1 MDKNKYIPGK
11 NKDTSGKKDGMKSD
25 SYMGNTET
33 ESYKSESYE
42 TDTNKS
48 EPSSI
53 ESHNGPDFSAVG
65 EQEESSFITPKFKK
79 EDSDLEK
86 NLRPGYF
93 SDFIGQEKIID
104 NLSIF
109 ISSAKKRNE
118 PLDHVILSGPPGLG
132 KTCLAEIIA
141 NELGVN
147 FKITSGPA
155 IERAGDL
162 AAILTNLE
170 KYDVLFIDEMH
181 RLNRAIEEVLYPV
194 MEDFKLDIIIGKGP
208 SARSIRID
216 IAPFTIIG
224 ATTRIGLIAA
234 PLRDRFGV
242 NLRLDFYGMENIKN
256 IISRSATILD
266 MKISE
271 DGAEA
276 IARRSR
282 GTPRIANRLLKRVR
296 DYAMMYDDDGVI
308 TAKIADGALTKLDI
322 DVLGLDIIDKKIL
335 NTIVTKFDG
344 GPVGVGTIAVSIGE
358 EVDTVEDVYEPYL
371 IQLGFI
377 KRTSKGRVATDLA
390 FRHLGIENKAKKGD
404 KDTEKRLF

>member
-1 MDKNKYIPGK
+1 
-11 NKDTSGKKDGMKSD
+11 MK
-25 SYMGNTET
+25 E
-33 ESYKSESYE
+33 
-42 TDTNKS
+42 
-48 EPSSI
+48 
-53 ESHNGPDFSAVG
+53 NGSPNRNQ
-65 EQEESSFITPKFKK
+65 EEESSFITPKFKK
-79 EDSDLEK
+79 EDSELEK
-86 NLRPGYF
+86 SLRPKYF
-93 SDFIGQEKIID
+93 SDFTGQEKIID
-104 NLSIF
+104 NLKIF
-109 ISSAKKRNE
+109 INSAKKRGE
-118 PLDHVILSGPPGLG
+118 SLDHVILSGPPGLG

-194 MEDFKLDIIIGKGP
+194 MEDYKLDIIIGKGP

-216 IAPFTIIG
+216 ISPFTIIG

-242 NLRLDFYGMENIKN
+242 HLRLDYYSIDSIKK
-256 IISRSATILD
+256 IIQRSARILEMEITD
-266 MKISE
+266 E
-271 DGAEA
+271 GAET

-296 DYAMMYDDDGVI
+296 DYALISDNGNISGKV
-308 TAKIADGALTKLDI
+308 ADEALTKLDI
-322 DVLGLDIIDKKIL
+322 DKLGLDIIDKKIL
-335 NTIVTKFDG
+335 HTIVCKFDG

-358 EVDTVEDVYEPYL
+358 EIDTVEDVYEPFL
-371 IQLGFI
+371 LQLGFI
-377 KRTSKGRVATDLA
+377 KRTSKGRMATDLA
-390 FRHLGIENKAKKGD
+390 FRHLGVERQLKTGETRD
-404 KDTEKRLF
+404 PETRLF

>member
-1 MDKNKYIPGK
+1 MDDFDLEINKETYKDEAADDYIDGPGEP
-11 NKDTSGKKDGMKSD
+11 DTAKSL
-25 SYMGNTET
+25 
-33 ESYKSESYE
+33 
-42 TDTNKS
+42 
-48 EPSSI
+48 
-53 ESHNGPDFSAVG
+53 
-65 EQEESSFITPKFKK
+65 EEEASFITPKFKN
-79 EDSDLEK
+79 EDSELEK
-86 NLRPGYF
+86 SLRPRYF
-93 SDFIGQEKIID
+93 SDFIGQEKIIE
-104 NLSIF
+104 NLKIF
-109 ISSAKKRNE
+109 INSAKKRSE
-118 PLDHVILSGPPGLG
+118 SLDHVILSGPPGLG

-170 KYDVLFIDEMH
+170 KLDVLFIDEMH

-194 MEDFKLDIIIGKGP
+194 MEDYKLDIIIGKGP

-242 NLRLDFYGMENIKN
+242 HLRLDYYNIESIKK
-256 IISRSATILD
+256 IIKRSASILD
-266 MKISE
+266 MKITDE
-271 DGAEA
+271 GADA

-296 DYAMMYDDDGVI
+296 DYALMFENGNI
-308 TAKIADGALTKLDI
+308 TGEVADGALTKLDI
-322 DVLGLDIIDKKIL
+322 DILGLDVIDKKIL
-335 NTIVTKFDG
+335 HTIVNKFDG

-358 EVDTVEDVYEPYL
+358 EVDTVEDVYEPFL

-377 KRTSKGRVATDLA
+377 KRTSKGRMATDLA
-390 FRHLGIENKAKKGD
+390 FRHLGVDRHQDSQEHNKPD
-404 KDTEKRLF
+404 RRLF

>member
-1 MDKNKYIPGK
+1 MDKNKDITG
-11 NKDTSGKKDGMKSD
+11 NKSGRASD
-25 SYMGNTET
+25 SYLENKET
-33 ESYKSESYE
+33 GSLNRAEFDDSDYQ
-42 TDTNKS
+42 D
-48 EPSSI
+48 
-53 ESHNGPDFSAVG
+53 
-65 EQEESSFITPKFKK
+65 ESSFITPKFKK

-109 ISSAKKRNE
+109 INSAKKRNE

-170 KYDVLFIDEMH
+170 KFDVLFIDEMH

-242 NLRLDFYGMENIKN
+242 NLRLDFYGLENIKN
-256 IISRSATILD
+256 IISRSAAILD

-296 DYAMMYDDDGVI
+296 DYAMMYDDGVI

-377 KRTSKGRVATDLA
+377 KRTSKGRMATDLA
-390 FRHLGIENKAKKGD
+390 FKHLGIENKAKKD
-404 KDTEKRLF
+404 DEDSKKRLF

>member
-1 MDKNKYIPGK
+1 MEEDNK
-11 NKDTSGKKDGMKSD
+11 
-25 SYMGNTET
+25 E
-33 ESYKSESYE
+33 
-42 TDTNKS
+42 
-48 EPSSI
+48 
-53 ESHNGPDFSAVG
+53 
-65 EQEESSFITPKFKK
+65 SFITPRFKK
-79 EDSDLEK
+79 EDTELER
-86 NLRPGYF
+86 NLRPRFF
-93 SDFIGQEKIID
+93 SEFIGQEKIVE
-104 NLSIF
+104 NLKIF
-109 ISSAKKRNE
+109 INATKKRSE

-132 KTCLAEIIA
+132 KTCLAEVIA

-147 FKITSGPA
+147 FRITSGPA

-170 KYDVLFIDEMH
+170 RFDVLFVDEMH

-194 MEDFKLDIIIGKGP
+194 MEDYKLDIIIGKGP

-242 NLRLDFYGMENIKN
+242 NMRLDYYSIESIVKIIK
-256 IISRSATILD
+256 RSADILE
-266 MKISE
+266 MKIT
-271 DGAEA
+271 DNGAEA

-296 DYAMMYDDDGVI
+296 DYALMFGDGSI
-308 TAKIADGALTKLDI
+308 TGDIADDSLKKLDI
-322 DVLGLDIIDKKIL
+322 DTLGLDLIDKKIL
-335 NTIVTKFDG
+335 NTIVSKFDG

-371 IQLGFI
+371 LQLGFI
-377 KRTSKGRVATDLA
+377 KRTAKGRIATDSA
-390 FRHLGIENKAKKGD
+390 FKHLGVQKKNSSD
-404 KDTEKRLF
+404 DYDDSSKLF

>member
-1 MDKNKYIPGK
+1 MKNDEGRPAMKNKEHEEHDEDGGLVDSSYI
-11 NKDTSGKKDGMKSD
+11 N
-25 SYMGNTET
+25 
-33 ESYKSESYE
+33 
-42 TDTNKS
+42 
-48 EPSSI
+48 
-53 ESHNGPDFSAVG
+53 
-65 EQEESSFITPKFKK
+65 PKFKT
-79 EDSDLEK
+79 EDIELEK
-86 NLRPGYF
+86 NLRPRYF
-93 SDFIGQEKIID
+93 SEFIGQE
-104 NLSIF
+104 NLIENLKIF
-109 ISSAKKRNE
+109 INAAKTRKE

-181 RLNRAIEEVLYPV
+181 RLNRVIEEILYPA
-194 MEDFKLDIIIGKGP
+194 MEDYKLDIIIGKGP

-224 ATTRIGLIAA
+224 ATTRVGLIAA

-242 NLRLDFYGMENIKN
+242 SLRLDYYNCESLKN
-256 IISRSATILD
+256 IIIRSAGILEMNLTD
-266 MKISE
+266 EGADIIS
-271 DGAEA
+271 
-276 IARRSR
+276 RRSR

-296 DYAMMYDDDGVI
+296 DYALVYGDGKI
-308 TAKIADGALTKLDI
+308 TAKIAEESLMKLDI
-322 DVLGLDIIDKKIL
+322 DMLGLDLIDKKIL
-335 NTIVTKFDG
+335 HTIVNKFDG

-371 IQLGFI
+371 LQLGFI
-377 KRTSKGRVATDLA
+377 KRTSKGRVATETA
-390 FRHLGIENKAKKGD
+390 YRHLGVEYKK
-404 KDTEKRLF
+404 KNEKQGKSEPKLF